1 MPVAISCKVSA
12 YDWVPWQVFRLLYQI
27 QKGGKHLM
35 ENKVSYCPRP
45 GSAEMRGQIGKFQRN
60 RVIPNRGPH
69 CLNPVLHEEVDLRD
83 PQCR

>member
-1 MPVAISCKVSA
+1 
-12 YDWVPWQVFRLLYQI
+12 
-27 QKGGKHLM
+27 M